1 MSKRNMTCIVCPVG
15 CRLEVTLDES
25 GKVASVTGNS
35 CPRGV
40 KYAVSEVTNP
50 VRTLTSTVRLSGS
63 AEAFLP
69 VKTASPIPKGKM
81 FEAMAFL
88 RGLSAFAPV
97 KRGDVIA
104 SFEGVPIVSGKTVSG
119 KTVSG
124 KTVSGKTVSGFEKCE
139 K

>member
-1 MSKRNMTCIVCPVG
+1 MNKINKRSMTCIVCPVG
-15 CRLEVTLDES
+15 CRLEVTLGGD
-25 GKVASVTGNS
+25 GKVASVAGNS

-50 VRTLTSTVRLSGS
+50 VRTVTSTVRLSGA

-88 RGLSAFAPV
+88 RGLSVSAPV

-104 SFEGVPIVSGKTVSG
+104 AFEGTPVVSGKTVP
-119 KTVSG
+119 KN
-124 KTVSGKTVSGFEKCE
+124 
-139 K
+139 